1 MRIHE
6 RSIRF
11 RLFASFGVVLALLGL
26 VAATAYWSTARMA
39 DSNHQITR
47 VADAKERAALT
58 VAGLSS
64 YIHESQTRFVLNNG
78 SSWADHESDV
88 WAFKSGLA
96 DLRKLST
103 TPTDKA
109 DLAKIDKAFTV
120 VLAADQ
126 TMMGDI
132 RGGHLRRAIAFV
144 NGPADNDADD
154 LSSAADAYSKDA
166 SRQQMAAVS
175 NFDSA
180 KQVADWLIGIAAVV
194 AAVVGGL
201 MAYLITRYVTRGLAP
216 LLDRLQSLRHSD
228 VADLRTGLEA
238 MAKGDLTHTVECT
251 TQPIEHH
258 DGAEIGAA
266 CEAVNAIRDAT
277 AASIDSYNAM
287 RSELDNAIGQVAN
300 ASRSIAATSAELA
313 TTSQQASRAVEQTTL
328 GIGEVALGAS
338 QQADMIDQAN
348 AATGETS
355 QTAEQARDI
364 SAQGASSAE
373 EAGDAMRAVTEST
386 AIVGGAIQALAA
398 KSGQIGGIVETIT
411 TIANQT
417 NLLALNAAIEAARA
431 GEQGRGFAVVAEEVR
446 KLAEQS
452 QDAAAQIG
460 ELITEIQSDT
470 ASAVEAAEAAT
481 GRTEHGSQVVDRTR
495 DAFAAIDHAIQD
507 VSEQTRQISQLTA
520 ALATATTQTTATTQE
535 VSASAEETS
544 ASAEELATNAHR
556 LSATA
561 SELDDLVGKF
571 VTSDSTAVR

>member
-6 RSIRF
+6 RSVRF

-26 VAATAYWSTARMA
+26 VAGTAYWSTSQMA
-39 DSNHQITR
+39 GSTHQITR

-58 VAGLSS
+58 LAGLSS
-64 YIHESQTRFVLNNG
+64 YIHESQTRFVLNHG
-78 SSWADHESDV
+78 SSFADHEGDV
-88 WAFKSGLA
+88 QEFKAALA
-96 DLRKLST
+96 TLTRLST
-103 TPTDKA
+103 TPADQA
-109 DLAKIDKAFTV
+109 DLAKINSAFAV

-126 TMMGDI
+126 TMMRDI
-132 RGGHLRRAIAFV
+132 RSGHFGRAVAVV
-144 NGPADNDADD
+144 NGPADSDADD
-154 LSSAADAYSKDA
+154 LAAAADAYSKNA

-175 NFDSA
+175 HFDSI
-180 KQVADWLIGIAAVV
+180 KSLSDWLIGITAVIAV
-194 AAVVGGL
+194 VVGGL
-201 MAYLITRYVTRGLAP
+201 MAYLITRYVTGGLAP
-216 LLDRLQSLRHSD
+216 LLDRLQSLRHRD
-228 VADLRTGLEA
+228 AADLQAGLEA

-251 TQPIEHH
+251 TEPIEHH

-277 AASIDSYNAM
+277 AASIESYNAM
-287 RSELDNAIGQVAN
+287 RSELDRAIGQVAN

-313 TTSQQASRAVEQTTL
+313 TTSQQASRAVEQTTQ

-338 QQADMIDQAN
+338 QQATMIDRAN
-348 AATGETS
+348 VASDETS
-355 QTAEQARDI
+355 QTAEQAREI

-386 AIVGGAIQALAA
+386 AIVGGVIQSLAA
-398 KSGQIGGIVETIT
+398 KSDQIGGIVETIT
-411 TIANQT
+411 AIANQT

-460 ELITEIQSDT
+460 DLIGEIQGDT
-470 ASAVEAAEAAT
+470 ASAVSAAQTAT
-481 GRTEHGSQVVDRTR
+481 GRTEHGSEVVDRTR
-495 DAFAAIDHAIQD
+495 EAFSAIDHAIQD
-507 VSEQTRQISQLTA
+507 VSDQTRQISELTA

-535 VSASAEETS
+535 VSASAQETS
-544 ASAEELATNAHR
+544 ASAEELAANAHK

-561 SELDDLVGKF
+561 SELDALVGRF
-571 VTSDSTAVR
+571 VTTDAAAR

>member
-1 MRIHE
+1 
-6 RSIRF
+6 
-11 RLFASFGVVLALLGL
+11 
-26 VAATAYWSTARMA
+26 
-39 DSNHQITR
+39 
-47 VADAKERAALT
+47 
-58 VAGLSS
+58 
-64 YIHESQTRFVLNNG
+64 
-78 SSWADHESDV
+78 
-88 WAFKSGLA
+88 
-96 DLRKLST
+96 
-103 TPTDKA
+103 
-109 DLAKIDKAFTV
+109 
-120 VLAADQ
+120 
-126 TMMGDI
+126 
-132 RGGHLRRAIAFV
+132 
-144 NGPADNDADD
+144 
-154 LSSAADAYSKDA
+154 
-166 SRQQMAAVS
+166 MAAVS

>member
-11 RLFASFGVVLALLGL
+11 RLFASFGVVLGLLGL

-39 DSNHQITR
+39 SSTHQITR
-47 VADAKERAALT
+47 VADAKERAAITL
-58 VAGLSS
+58 AGLSS

-78 SSWADHESDV
+78 SSFADHESDV
-88 WAFKSGLA
+88 YAFKSGLA
-96 DLRKLST
+96 DLRKLTT

-109 DLAKIDKAFTV
+109 DLAQIEKAFAV
-120 VLAADQ
+120 VQGADR
-126 TMMGDI
+126 TMMRDI
-132 RGGHLRRAIAFV
+132 HSGHLKRAIAVV
-144 NGPADNDADD
+144 NGPADSEADD
-154 LSSAADAYSKDA
+154 LATAADAYSKNA
-166 SRQQMAAVS
+166 ARQQMAAVS

-180 KQVADWLIGIAAVV
+180 KQAADWLIGIMTVIAAAVG
-194 AAVVGGL
+194 AA
-201 MAYLITRYVTRGLAP
+201 MAYLITRYVTGGLAP
-216 LLDRLQSLRHSD
+216 LLDRLESLRHRDS
-228 VADLRTGLEA
+228 ADLRAGLEA

-251 TQPIEHH
+251 TPPIEHH

-287 RSELDNAIGQVAN
+287 RSELDQAIGQVAN

-313 TTSQQASRAVEQTTL
+313 TTSQQASRAVEATTL

-338 QQADMIDQAN
+338 QQATMIDRAN
-348 AATGETS
+348 VASGETS
-355 QTAEQARDI
+355 QTADQARDI
-364 SAQGASSAE
+364 SAEGASSAE
-373 EAGDAMRAVTEST
+373 EAGNAMRAVTEST
-386 AIVGGAIQALAA
+386 AIVGGTIQALAA
-398 KSGQIGGIVETIT
+398 KSDQIGGIVETIT

-452 QDAAAQIG
+452 QAAAAQIG
-460 ELITEIQSDT
+460 ELITEIQADT
-470 ASAVEAAEAAT
+470 ASAVEAAETAT

-495 DAFAAIDHAIQD
+495 EAFAAIDHAIQD
-507 VSEQTRQISQLTA
+507 VSEQTRQISELTA

-535 VSASAEETS
+535 VSASAQETS

-561 SELDDLVGKF
+561 GELDELVGRF
-571 VTSDSTAVR
+571 VTTGNAS